1 MDTNMPSHDKILA
14 LLSDKSQRKYQAAMM
29 VSFGI
34 LWSAGAGTDGHIP
47 PYALK
52 AIHGSTPAARLL
64 VKYHLWTEAQVGWS
78 IVNFDDRQ
86 QLSNQV
92 YTVRKSQSLGGKEGN
107 CRRWHSSACRCY
119 EGGPVI
125 PKDDVG

>member
-14 LLSDKSQRKYQAAMM
+14 LLSDKSPRKWQAVTMCT
-29 VSFGI
+29 FGI
-34 LWSAGAGTDGHIP
+34 LWSVGQGTDGHVP
-47 PYALK
+47 TYALK
-52 AIHGSTPAARLL
+52 AIHGSSVAARLL
-64 VKYHLWTEAQVGWS
+64 VKYNLWTEAVEGWN

-86 QLSNQV
+86 QLSDQV
-92 YTVRKSQSLGGKEGN
+92 YTVRKSQSIGGKQGN
-107 CRRWHSSACRCY
+107 CRRWHDPSCRCY